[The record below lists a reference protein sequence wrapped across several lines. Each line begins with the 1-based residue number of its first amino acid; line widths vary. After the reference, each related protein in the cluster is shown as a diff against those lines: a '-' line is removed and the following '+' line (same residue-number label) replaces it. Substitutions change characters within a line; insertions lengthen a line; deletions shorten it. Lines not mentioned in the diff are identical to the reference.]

1 MPTVPT
7 YDSFQVSE
15 ATLPQVQSR
24 APQTPDTAARQA
36 QQIGQTLT
44 AVGNES
50 GRIALQM
57 QQEANQLRVDD
68 ALNKAKEAAMRLTYD
83 KDAGFQNIKGINA
96 LERPDGRPLADEY
109 GDTLRKQL
117 NDITANLGNDMQR
130 QAFSAQANSLLTS
143 FRGQIVK
150 HEASEFQNYALSVR
164 EGTINTRLQEIAL
177 NYNNPEAIDTAVT
190 SIKAAVYDQSRL
202 LGKSAEWADAQAR
215 STTSRAHKVAVAA
228 ALENNDLLYADGYL
242 KRYGKQMEAG
252 DLLQVRGLI
261 TKEMDLQV
269 GTQVGAQ
276 VFESFAPRIQP
287 TEFDRLQNIVTALGG
302 TEQDDGKLG
311 SMLQRYEGDV
321 TKALAAYNWGEKEV
335 DAAIK
340 ADGDNWLAKA
350 PEGTRAFVERG
361 AREFGTGGGAPKRPT
376 LAEMKAEL
384 RNRPELANNPSRLK
398 AAESRLESSMKDMEE
413 AIKQRGDEALAQAQA
428 QLIQNG
434 GRFSALPIAVRN
446 QIPSGQLDNLYSF
459 AKKVA
464 EGEPIQTDWQL
475 YYTLKT
481 NPQLLGQTN
490 LGALRSKL
498 SDTEFKNLTEE
509 QQGVRSGK
517 DEALTRVRTT
527 KEVLSQYMREA
538 GIDPTPK
545 DDDKKEAAKV
555 GRIYSEFEAR
565 VRAREQAEGRK
576 LKPEEMEK
584 EAAKLFTSVEIY
596 RSAWFNDERPAAL
609 VEATDRIVVP
619 ETDRAQII
627 EALGAAKRPVDEVT
641 IANLYRARMGIPL
654 FEEK

>member
-130 QAFSAQANSLLTS
+130 QAFSAQA
-143 FRGQIVK
+143 
-150 HEASEFQNYALSVR
+150 
-164 EGTINTRLQEIAL
+164 
-177 NYNNPEAIDTAVT
+177 IDTAVT

-242 KRYGKQMEAG
+242 KRYGKQREAG